1 MTETTLPLPRAALA
15 AAGLA
20 AALLTGCAG
29 MERQDAADAPGNIEA
44 AWTEIDGGNQLLA
57 RVITRHAPASAQDP
71 VCPNLLIDG
80 SPARMALRAAAGT
93 AAQRPTASDPSESRP
108 SAFPVSVCEAP
119 VPASAQSAVVA
130 GRALALAKAA
140 PRRIAVIGDSGCRMK
155 KSDHAWQA
163 CNDADAWPFAKI
175 AAAAAALNPDLV
187 LHVGD
192 YQYRENACPPGAAG
206 CQGSPWGY
214 GWDAWQAD
222 LFTPAAPLLA
232 KAPWVMARGN
242 HEECARAGQGWQR
255 FLDTRPY
262 SARLSCDDPAHD
274 AEADHADPYA
284 VALGGGAQFIVF
296 DSSREIKVKGALDA
310 ADPRLAVYR
319 QQFDAVA
326 ALARQPGIDASFF
339 VSHHPVLAFVP
350 NPRGAPRP
358 GNRMMQSVLAAR
370 NGQAYFPAGIALA
383 LSGHVHGFQAISF
396 ASGHPA
402 AIVAGNSGDALDAP
416 LPDPLP
422 PGATPAPGAV
432 IAQITHHARFGFLM
446 MERPEPGADWTFKS
460 YAANGQLLAT
470 CRQSGRKLDCDHAG
484 SRDAR

>member
-1 MTETTLPLPRAALA
+1 MTETTLFLPRAALA

-20 AALLTGCAG
+20 AALLAGCASTG
-29 MERQDAADAPGNIEA
+29 PQDAASAPGNIQA
-44 AWTEIDGGNQLLA
+44 AWTEIGSGNQLLA

-80 SPARMALRAAAGT
+80 AATRMSLRAAAAT
-93 AAQRPTASDPSESRP
+93 AALRPTASDPSESKP

-119 VPASAQSAVVA
+119 VPASAKSAVVA
-130 GRALALAKAA
+130 GRALPLAKAA

-163 CNDADAWPFAKI
+163 CNDAEAWPFAKI

-187 LHVGD
+187 LHLGD
-192 YQYRENACPPGAAG
+192 YQYRENACPPGVAG
-206 CQGSPWGY
+206 CQGSPWGF

-232 KAPWVMARGN
+232 KAPWIVARGN

-262 SARLSCDDPAHD
+262 SAQLSCDDPAHD
-274 AEADHADPYA
+274 DAADHSDPYA
-284 VALGGGAQFIVF
+284 VALGAGAQIIVF
-296 DSSREIKVKGALDA
+296 DSSGKAKGAPGA
-310 ADPRLAVYR
+310 ADLY
-319 QQFDAVA
+319 QKQFSAVA
-326 ALARQPGIDASFF
+326 DLTAQPGIDTTFF

-350 NPRGAPRP
+350 SARGAPKP
-358 GNRMMQSVLAAR
+358 GNRMMQSALAASH
-370 NGQAYFPAGIALA
+370 GQAYFPAGITLA

-396 ASGHPA
+396 ASDHPA
-402 AIVAGNSGDALDAP
+402 AIVAGNSGDTLDAD

-422 PGATPAPGAV
+422 ANATPAPGAV
-432 IAQITHHARFGFLM
+432 IGQLTHHARFGFLM
-446 MERPEPGADWTFKS
+446 MERPEGGKAWTFKS
-460 YAANGQLLAT
+460 YAADGQLLAT
-470 CRQSGRKLDCDHAG
+470 CRQNGRKLDCDPTGAL
-484 SRDAR
+484 AR